1 MGRVTLH
8 ILMWVSAIAG
18 LACAV
23 WLVTVFLFLLQS
35 GGTYSVTFEDG
46 SIACG
51 IPVFPEGQWFWPAF
65 SLFGAPAVLLA
76 ACVRTVNYCSRRL
89 GMEGP
94 AGQ

>member
-1 MGRVTLH
+1 MGKVTLY
-8 ILMWVSAIAG
+8 IVTWVSAIAC

-23 WLVTVFLFLLQS
+23 WLLIAFLFLLQT
-35 GGTYSVTFEDG
+35 GGTYSATLEDG

-51 IPVFPEGQWFWPAF
+51 IPVIPEGQRFWPAF

-89 GMEGP
+89 GI
-94 AGQ
+94 AGEASQ